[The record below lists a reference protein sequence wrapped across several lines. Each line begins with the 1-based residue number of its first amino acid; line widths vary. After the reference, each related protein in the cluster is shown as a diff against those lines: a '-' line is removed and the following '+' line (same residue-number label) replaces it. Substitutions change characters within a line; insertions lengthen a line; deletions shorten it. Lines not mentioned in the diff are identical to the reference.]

1 MYFFDFPDEID
12 DHHPHRNEE
21 EKGSSD
27 PLAIGLS
34 VAIVLFGMVLVLA
47 IALYYFIR
55 RGISIS
61 CLERGRGSRGDIQE
75 LTTQTRSNNHA
86 NSSTVIASSDVDHQ
100 SFGYDNNLANF
111 NGSATNFHDIR
122 NESMIAANQR
132 LEGLKSNVWTIPRNF
147 LELTHEVVGRGKF
160 GSVIKAMVNNR
171 GQKMIKAC
179 VQVIPGRNLTYKA
192 KPELKER

>member
-1 MYFFDFPDEID
+1 MYFFDFLDEID
-12 DHHPHRNEE
+12 DHHPHRNAE

-122 NESMIAANQR
+122 NKSMIAANER
-132 LEGLKSNVWTIPRNF
+132 LEGLKANVWTIPRNF

-179 VQVIPGRNLTYKA
+179 VQVIPGRILTY
-192 KPELKER
+192 

>member
-1 MYFFDFPDEID
+1 MYFFDFLDEID

-55 RGISIS
+55 RGVSIS

-75 LTTQTRSNNHA
+75 LTTQTSFNTTTR
-86 NSSTVIASSDVDHQ
+86 TSD
-100 SFGYDNNLANF
+100 
-111 NGSATNFHDIR
+111 
-122 NESMIAANQR
+122 
-132 LEGLKSNVWTIPRNF
+132 
-147 LELTHEVVGRGKF
+147 
-160 GSVIKAMVNNR
+160 
-171 GQKMIKAC
+171 
-179 VQVIPGRNLTYKA
+179 
-192 KPELKER
+192 